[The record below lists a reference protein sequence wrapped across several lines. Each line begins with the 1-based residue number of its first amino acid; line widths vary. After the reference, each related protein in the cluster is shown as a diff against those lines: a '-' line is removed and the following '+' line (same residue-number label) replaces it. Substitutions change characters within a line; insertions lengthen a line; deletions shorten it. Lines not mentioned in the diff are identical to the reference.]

1 MERSERKPY
10 SDLGG
15 RSGVRYFA
23 LGPSFIRIWFQDGEG
38 YEYDDRRPG
47 RAHVTEMK
55 RLASEGRGLATY
67 INQHVRGNYARKL

>member
-1 MERSERKPY
+1 MERSDRKPY
-10 SDLGG
+10 ANLGG

-23 LGPSFIRIWFQDGEG
+23 VGPSSIRIWFRDGGG

-47 RAHVTEMK
+47 RAHVAAMT
-55 RLASEGRGLATY
+55 RLALAGRGLATY